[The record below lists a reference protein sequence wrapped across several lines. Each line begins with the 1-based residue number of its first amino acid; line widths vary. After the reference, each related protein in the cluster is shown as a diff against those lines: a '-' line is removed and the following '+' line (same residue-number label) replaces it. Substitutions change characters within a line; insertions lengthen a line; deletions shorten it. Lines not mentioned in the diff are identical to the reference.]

1 MERERQMTVTDF
13 ANGRPGSPGEL
24 VERTISETFR
34 RRKSLKLQQ
43 FAYGLGFPVLLLLFW
58 ELLVWFGM
66 IDRRFFPP
74 PSRVAEVAVELLG
87 DPAQRGALLA
97 DTLATLARLAYGYT
111 IGAVLGIVFGSAMGL
126 YTPVRFAMSPLIYAT
141 FPTPKLAIFPLL
153 IVIFGLGD
161 GSKTALV
168 ALGVFYMTCINT
180 LTGVLYANP
189 IYRDLAQAFRM
200 PLHVTWFQVVIPSA
214 LPSIVAGLKLGLGQ
228 ALILVVSAEFVS
240 SSNGIGYFIWNSWQ
254 ILDVSRMFVGL
265 VVVAFIGGLAVLAGE
280 LLERRL
286 IPWANH

>member
-1 MERERQMTVTDF
+1 MTVTDL
-13 ANGRPGSPGEL
+13 GRVRADTSSEL
-24 VERTISETFR
+24 VEKTVMETVR
-34 RRKSLKLQQ
+34 RRKILKTQQ
-43 FAYGLGFPVLLLLFW
+43 IVYGIGFPLLLLITW
-58 ELLVWFGM
+58 ELLVWFGL

-74 PSRVAEVAVELLG
+74 PSRVAEVGAELLMTPG
-87 DPAQRGALLA
+87 QRAVLFA
-97 DTLATLARLAYGYT
+97 DTMATLTRLGYGYSL
-111 IGAVLGIVFGSAMGL
+111 GAILGIVVGIGMGL
-126 YTPVRFAMSPLIYAT
+126 YTPIRFALSPLIYAT

-168 ALGVFYMTCINT
+168 AFGVFYMTCINT

-189 IYRDLAQAFRM
+189 IYRDLAQAYRM
-200 PLHVTWFQVVIPSA
+200 PAHVTWFRVVVPSA

-265 VVVAFIGGLAVLAGE
+265 VVVALIGGLAVLLGE

-286 IPWANH
+286 IPWVNH

>member
-1 MERERQMTVTDF
+1 MSVTELPN
-13 ANGRPGSPGEL
+13 ARHATTSEL
-24 VERTISETFR
+24 VERTISETLK
-34 RRKSLKLQQ
+34 RRKSLKIQQ
-43 FAYGLGFPVLLLLFW
+43 FVYGLGFPVLLLLVW
-58 ELLVWFGM
+58 EMMVWFGF

-74 PSRVAEVAVELLG
+74 PSRVAEVAADILTN
-87 DPAQRGALLA
+87 PAQRDVLVA
-97 DTLATLARLAYGYT
+97 DTVATLIRLAYGYT
-111 IGAVLGIVFGSAMGL
+111 LGAVVGVACGIAMGL
-126 YTPVRFAMSPLIYAT
+126 YTPVRFAASPLIYAT

-189 IYRDLAQAFRM
+189 IYRDLARAYRM
-200 PLHVTWFQVVIPSA
+200 PLHVTWFSVVVPSA

-265 VVVAFIGGLAVLAGE
+265 VVVAVIGGLAVLVGE